1 MIPNVNRE
9 AIAQAAMAYIH
20 VNNLFM
26 QAIDAEKQE
35 EYIQA
40 LSDVRDHM
48 QHEFL
53 RWIGNSTLIHQVSKL
68 NGESSLA
75 FAAVIYTCV
84 TQLNIEMK

>member
-26 QAIDAEKQE
+26 EAIEREKQQ

-40 LSDVRDHM
+40 ASDIRDHM
-48 QHEFL
+48 QAEFL
-53 RWIGNSTLIHQVSKL
+53 RCFGNATQIHQVSKL
-68 NGESSLA
+68 HGESSLA
-75 FAAVIYTCV
+75 FAAVIYTSV
-84 TQLNIEMK
+84 TGLDIEVK